1 MTGDSGNVT
10 AIPANVTGT
19 AVYAVGTV
27 LRMNETGAAY
37 SFDAFSK
44 ELHARLKDPYA
55 QTQGRPAFA
64 ALELTPPTPSDLAK
78 PVLQSA
84 V

>member
-1 MTGDSGNVT
+1 MTADSGNV
-10 AIPANVTGT
+10 A
-19 AVYAVGTV
+19 GTV
-27 LRMNETGAAY
+27 LRMNEPSVAC
-37 SFDAFSK
+37 SFNAFCK
-44 ELHARLKDPYA
+44 EPHARLKDPYA